1 MNFLQHVQL
10 FYNGGNIA
18 ITLTEKVHP
27 DITVARIA
35 EYDIHIIPTAYL
47 LHDTLKTLIIK
58 KEIAILPIG
67 IEISVHLFYI
77 K

>member
-1 MNFLQHVQL
+1 MNFLQHIQL
-10 FYNGGNIA
+10 FHNGGNIA
-18 ITLTEKVHP
+18 VTLTEKVHP

-58 KEIAILPIG
+58 EEIAILPIR
-67 IEISVHLFYI
+67 IEICINLFYI
-77 K
+77 E